1 LDFKLIYTIGHST
14 HELENFLEL
23 LRERSISAIA
33 DVRSAPYSRFQ
44 PQFNK
49 ETLSASLSRA
59 GIEYVFLGDLLGGR
73 SLDPQDFEN
82 NRVVYS
88 RLKSKPSFLT
98 GVERVVSGST
108 NFKLALMCTEK
119 EPLECHRTLLI
130 SHALHQMGQEMMHI
144 HGDGNLE
151 SHSDAMKRLLKLFK
165 LDEPDLFRSEL
176 ELLEEALLRQ
186 EKKVAY
192 VDDRSTPSDDEI
204 EALRN
209 SKFGES

>member
-1 LDFKLIYTIGHST
+1 MDFKLIYTIGHST

-23 LRERSISAIA
+23 LKGVGISAIA

-49 ETLSASLSRA
+49 ETLSTSLSRE

-73 SLDPQDFEN
+73 SLDPKDFEN

-88 RLKSKPSFLT
+88 RLKSKSSFLT
-98 GVERVVSGST
+98 GTERVMSGSI
-108 NFKLALMCTEK
+108 NFKLALMCSEK

-130 SHALHQMGQEMMHI
+130 AHALDQMGQEMMHI
-144 HGDGNLE
+144 HADGSLE
-151 SHSDAMKRLLKLFK
+151 SHSDAMQRLLRSFK
-165 LDEPDLFRSEL
+165 LDEPDLFRSES
-176 ELLEEALLRQ
+176 ELLEEALSRQ

-192 VDDRSTPSDDEI
+192 VNDRSTADDDEI
-204 EALRN
+204 EGLWN
-209 SKFGES
+209 SKIGES